1 MLGKREIASW
11 IRLMAVG
18 LCSGAKVL
26 ALLISSRV
34 LVLRRVALERLP
46 P

>member
-1 MLGKREIASW
+1 MLGNREIASW
-11 IRLMAVG
+11 ISLIAGG

-26 ALLISSRV
+26 AWLISSRV